1 MIYINFSAVVV
12 DDENFGVGGTFVT
25 GRKSDKLLIRFEHKV
40 LRYRSQGESH
50 SQEDSNG

>member
-25 GRKSDKLLIRFEHKV
+25 GRKSDKLLMRFKHNA
-40 LRYRSQGESH
+40 LRYGSQGGSRSREG
-50 SQEDSNG
+50 SNG